1 MRERKR
7 FLAAAGIATFG
18 ALIATALVVVPALA
32 TPPSGATVTPLAPVA
47 QFDEIKANAKIGDW
61 KAMVK
66 TRGVSDLH
74 VVQVTIQPGGTLGW
88 HSHPGLS
95 FVIVKSGTATF
106 YESDDPTCTAHA
118 LPAGSSLFEPAGDV
132 HIVRNEGDVP
142 LVNVVMQLLP
152 TGAPRLISEASPGNC
167 PF

>member
-1 MRERKR
+1 MRKRKR
-7 FLAAAGIATFG
+7 FVAAGIATVG

-32 TPPSGATVTPLAPVA
+32 TPPSGASVTPLAPVA

-61 KAMVK
+61 KAMIK
-66 TRGVSDLH
+66 TKGVSDLH

-106 YESDDPTCTAHA
+106 YEGDDPTCTAHA

-132 HIVRNEGDVP
+132 HIVRNEGTEP
-142 LVNVVMQLLP
+142 LVNVVVQVVP
-152 TGAPRLISEASPGNC
+152 TGAPRLISAPSPGNC

>member
-1 MRERKR
+1 MRKR
-7 FLAAAGIATFG
+7 KHLVAAGGIATLG
-18 ALIATALVVVPALA
+18 ALVAIAVIVVPALA

-47 QFDEIKANAKIGDW
+47 QFEEIKTKAKIGNW
-61 KAMVK
+61 EAKIK
-66 TRGVSDLH
+66 TKGVSDLN

-106 YESDDPTCTAHA
+106 YEGDDPTCTSHT

-142 LVNVVMQLLP
+142 LVNVVMQLVP
-152 TGAPRLISEASPGNC
+152 TGAPRLISEPSPGNC